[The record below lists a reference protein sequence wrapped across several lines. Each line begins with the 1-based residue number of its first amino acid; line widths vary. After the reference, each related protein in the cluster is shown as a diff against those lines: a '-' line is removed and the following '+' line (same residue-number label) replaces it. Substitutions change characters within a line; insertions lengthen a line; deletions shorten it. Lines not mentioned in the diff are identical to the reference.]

1 VEPSQIDLTLEEIR
15 SALEA
20 GQIQNAI
27 EALIKL
33 HPVDRADAFSDL
45 NDADQAVILPQLDIP
60 STADLLEELE
70 DEEAAVVANA
80 LPTELLA
87 DILDEMEPD
96 EAADI
101 LGDLPPDRA
110 AEALAE
116 MEEAQDVIPL
126 LGLPD
131 ETAGGLMTTSYI
143 AVRPRTTA
151 SQTIDFLRQVEPD
164 EETPYYI
171 YVINK
176 ENLLV
181 GIVGMRE
188 LILANPDAQVQTFM
202 DLDVISAKISDDQEE
217 VARLMARYDL
227 AAMPVVD
234 ETGVLRGVIT
244 HDDVLDVVED
254 EATEDIYRLANV
266 PDPDLS
272 IYSPVSLSVRRRLP
286 WLFLSTLTALFASW
300 VISIFQDLFEQ
311 VAVLAVFQSVVA
323 GMGGT
328 TATQSLA
335 MIVRAIALGE
345 ITIGEAWEP
354 LLKQVFTGLIQG
366 VAIGTFAGLGVWL
379 WQGNPF
385 LGLILGL
392 ALIGNMIIAVIVGT
406 LIPLFLK
413 ALSLDPALA
422 SAVLVTSVTDSAGFG
437 LFLGLASIF
446 LPKLIA

>member
-15 SALEA
+15 TALEA

-45 NDADQAVILPQLDIP
+45 KDEDQAALLPQLDIP

-70 DEEAAVVANA
+70 DDEAAYVANA

-96 EAADI
+96 EAADV

-116 MEEAQDVIPL
+116 MEEAEDVIPL
-126 LGLPD
+126 LGHPD

-151 SQTIDFLRQVEPD
+151 TQTIEFLRQVEPD

-171 YVINK
+171 YVIDK
-176 ENLLV
+176 ENKLV

-188 LILANPDAQVQTFM
+188 LIISDPHAEIQTFM
-202 DLDVISAKISDDQEE
+202 DHDVISAMISDDQEE

-234 ETGVLRGVIT
+234 SAGVMRGVIT
-244 HDDVLDVVED
+244 VDDVLDVVED

-272 IYSPVSLSVRRRLP
+272 INSPVSLSVRRRLP
-286 WLFLSTLTALFASW
+286 WLYLSTLTALFASW
-300 VISIFQDLFEQ
+300 VISNFQDLFEQ

-345 ITIGEAWEP
+345 ITVREAWEP
-354 LLKQVFTGLIQG
+354 LLKQTLTGLIQG
-366 VAIGTFAGLGVWL
+366 VAVGTVAGLGVWI

-413 ALSLDPALA
+413 AFRLDPALA
-422 SAVLVTSVTDSAGFG
+422 SAVLVTAVTDSAGFA
-437 LFLGLASIF
+437 LFLGLASLF
-446 LPKLIA
+446 LPRLT

>member
-1 VEPSQIDLTLEEIR
+1 MEPSQIDLTLEEIR

-20 GQIQNAI
+20 GQIESAI

-45 NDADQAVILPQLDIP
+45 NDADQAVILPQLDIQ

-96 EAADI
+96 EAADV
-101 LGDLPPDRA
+101 LGDLPPARA

-116 MEEAQDVIPL
+116 MEEAKDVIPL

-151 SQTIDFLRQVEPD
+151 SQTIDFLRQIEPD

-188 LILANPDAQVQTFM
+188 LIIANPDAEVQTFM
-202 DLDVISAKISDDQEE
+202 DVEVISAKISDDQEE
-217 VARLMARYDL
+217 VARLMSRYDL

-234 ETGVLRGVIT
+234 GTGVLRGVIT

-266 PDPDLS
+266 PDADLS

-286 WLFLSTLTALFASW
+286 WLYLSTLTALFASW

-345 ITIGEAWEP
+345 ITVHEAWEP
-354 LLKQVFTGLIQG
+354 LMKQVLTGLIQG
-366 VAIGTFAGLGVWL
+366 VAIGSFAGLGVWL

-413 ALSLDPALA
+413 ALRLDPALA

>member
-15 SALEA
+15 TALET
-20 GQIQNAI
+20 GQIQDAI

-33 HPVDRADAFSDL
+33 RPVDRADAFSDL
-45 NDADQAVILPQLDIP
+45 KVEDQAALLPQLDIP

-70 DEEAAVVANA
+70 DDKAAYVANA

-96 EAADI
+96 EAADV

-116 MEEAQDVIPL
+116 MEEAEDVIPL
-126 LGLPD
+126 LGHPD

-151 SQTIDFLRQVEPD
+151 TQTIEFLRQVEPD

-171 YVINK
+171 YVIDRENK
-176 ENLLV
+176 LV

-188 LILANPDAQVQTFM
+188 LIISEPNAEVQTFM
-202 DLDVISAKISDDQEE
+202 DRDVISATISDDQEE

-234 ETGVLRGVIT
+234 STGVLRGVIT

-272 IYSPVSLSVRRRLP
+272 IDSPVSLSVRRRLP
-286 WLFLSTLTALFASW
+286 WLYLSTITALFASW
-300 VISIFQDLFEQ
+300 VISKFQNLFEQ

-345 ITIGEAWEP
+345 ITVREAWDP
-354 LLKQVFTGLIQG
+354 LLKQILTGLIQG
-366 VAIGTFAGLGVWL
+366 IAVGTVAGLGVWL

-413 ALSLDPALA
+413 AFQLDPALA
-422 SAVLVTSVTDSAGFG
+422 SAVLVTAVTDSAGFA
-437 LFLGLASIF
+437 LFLGLASLFISQ
-446 LPKLIA
+446 LT

>member
-1 VEPSQIDLTLEEIR
+1 VEPSQIDMTLEEIR
-15 SALEA
+15 TALEA
-20 GQIQNAI
+20 GHIQDAI

-33 HPVDRADAFSDL
+33 HPADRADAFSDL

-70 DEEAAVVANA
+70 DNEAAYVANA

-96 EAADI
+96 EAADV

-116 MEEAQDVIPL
+116 MEEAKDVIPL
-126 LGLPD
+126 LGHPD

-151 SQTIDFLRQVEPD
+151 AQTIDFLRQVEPD

-176 ENLLV
+176 DNMLV

-188 LILANPDAQVQTFM
+188 LIISEPDAEVQTFM
-202 DLDVISAKISDDQEE
+202 DREVITASISDDQEE
-217 VARLMARYDL
+217 VARVMTRYDL
-227 AAMPVVD
+227 AALPVVD
-234 ETGVLRGVIT
+234 SQGVLRGVIT

-272 IYSPVSLSVRRRLP
+272 INSPVSLSVRRRLP
-286 WLFLSTLTALFASW
+286 WLYLNTVTALFASW
-300 VISIFQDLFEQ
+300 VISNFQDLFKQ

-345 ITIGEAWEP
+345 INIREAWEP
-354 LLKQVFTGLIQG
+354 LLKQIMTGLIQG
-366 VAIGTFAGLGVWL
+366 VAVGSIAGLGVWL
-379 WQGNPF
+379 WQGKPF

-392 ALIGNMIIAVIVGT
+392 ALIGNMFIAVIVGT
-406 LIPLFLK
+406 LIPLLLK
-413 ALSLDPALA
+413 AFQLDPALA
-422 SAVLVTSVTDSAGFG
+422 SGVLVTAVTDSAGFA
-437 LFLGLASIF
+437 LFLGLATLF
-446 LPKLIA
+446 LPKLI